1 MNKQLINKIQGITA
15 SVGVVGL
22 GYIDLPLAL
31 RFAKVGIKELDFDL
45 SSVALTPESIAS
57 YDALLLATNHDVF
70 DYQMIQKHARLSE
83 KNAIL
88 D

>member
-45 SSVALTPESIAS
+45 SSAALTP
-57 YDALLLATNHDVF
+57 
-70 DYQMIQKHARLSE
+70 
-83 KNAIL
+83 
-88 D
+88 

>member
-1 MNKQLINKIQGITA
+1 MNKQLINKIQANTA
-15 SVGVVGL
+15 SVGEVGL
-22 GYIDLPLAL
+22 GYIGLPLVL
-31 RFAKVGIKELDFDL
+31 RFAEVGIKELDFELRSEAL
-45 SSVALTPESIAS
+45 SPESIGS
-57 YDALLLATNHDVF
+57 YDALLLATNHDEF

>member
-1 MNKQLINKIQGITA
+1 MNKQLINKIQANTA
-15 SVGVVGL
+15 NVGVVGL
-22 GYIDLPLAL
+22 GYIGPPLAL

-45 SSVALTPESIAS
+45 RSEALSPESIAS
-57 YDALLLATNHDVF
+57 YDALLLATNHEVS
-70 DYQMIQKHARLSE
+70 DYQMIQKHARMSE

>member
-1 MNKQLINKIQGITA
+1 MNNQLINKIQANTA
-15 SVGVVGL
+15 TVGVLGL
-22 GYIDLPLAL
+22 GYIGLPLAL

-45 SSVALTPESIAS
+45 RSVPLSPESIAS
-57 YDALLLATNHDVF
+57 YDALLLATNHDMF

-83 KNAIL
+83 KNEIL